1 MYGWGG
7 GAIGLSFQLKEIV
20 IHNAAGFIWDMCC
33 LQHPDKAIDHF
44 NNETKLKITSF
55 QILAKPV
62 AGSSDVIAP
71 PEASPVRLRRPQA
84 RDGARGRC
92 LQKEIPACTFLKSL
106 EVPRLQVLLPFMMNR
121 ADFPFVS
128 CLHFQHNQPFIILL
142 ATSPRACVQ

>member
-1 MYGWGG
+1 MQL
-7 GAIGLSFQLKEIV
+7 GLFVASNIPIKPLIS
-20 IHNAAGFIWDMCC
+20 
-33 LQHPDKAIDHF
+33 HF

-128 CLHFQHNQPFIILL
+128 CLHFQHSQPFIILL
-142 ATSPRACVQ
+142 ATSPRACVQQRRCATASLATLR